1 MRRRAQSYRTF
12 DGISQERDNVAWYWR
27 MIALGS
33 SFVILGGYLM
43 LPVTFDNNA
52 QLRISPAA
60 LGIFAVALLTAGFSF
75 TALLCFAVRNPL
87 FQADA
92 VFLPCLTSCVIGLLT
107 VFYDFL
113 ISSRYEWNVAALLL
127 TIAASVTTIIY
138 GALLVYTH
146 RRIGII
152 KSRGSSMPLHPQR
165 PDSLSP
171 SNPWQ
176 EPTYYENY
184 NRNMFPTSIRETHP
198 MVYDPNQIT
207 EDEMQRQQMLMLL
220 MHREQAPTPDPS
232 QSTFHIDWQQG
243 QEQDD
248 SSAATPTHG
257 WYAPQPQT
265 AQPLSGIPFSAV
277 PETAFTAGPPSS
289 SGISRQWTGDL
300 RPWDGVWRGLP
311 GSGGGSGSGRVSSSI
326 RQWDHAG
333 SREERRREIE
343 RGTLLGVW
351 SFGAKEWMAEA
362 VIGEES
368 GRESSLRSFHVHIT
382 TTTPYQAF
390 ICVSTVSSSVN
401 TPIPTYRS
409 SSPPSIS
416 PSTSSP

>member
-1 MRRRAQSYRTF
+1 MKRMGAPMRRRAQSYRTF
-12 DGISQERDNVAWYWR
+12 DGISQERENVAWYWR

-43 LPVTFDNNA
+43 LPITFDNNA

-113 ISSRYEWNVAALLL
+113 ISSRYEWNVSALLL

-146 RRIGII
+146 RRIGLI
-152 KSRGSSMPLHPQR
+152 KARGTSMPLHPQR

-184 NRNMFPTSIRETHP
+184 NRNMFPTSIRETQP

-207 EDEMQRQQMLMLL
+207 EEEMQRQQMLMLL

-248 SSAATPTHG
+248 SAATTTHG

-265 AQPLSGIPFSAV
+265 AHPQSAFPRSAV
-277 PETAFTAGPPSS
+277 PETAFTAAPPSS

-311 GSGGGSGSGRVSSSI
+311 VSGGSGGSGRVSSSI
-326 RQWDHAG
+326 WQWDHAG

-343 RGTLLGVW
+343 RG
-351 SFGAKEWMAEA
+351 
-362 VIGEES
+362 
-368 GRESSLRSFHVHIT
+368 
-382 TTTPYQAF
+382 
-390 ICVSTVSSSVN
+390 VS
-401 TPIPTYRS
+401 
-409 SSPPSIS
+409 
-416 PSTSSP
+416 

>member
-1 MRRRAQSYRTF
+1 
-12 DGISQERDNVAWYWR
+12 
-27 MIALGS
+27 
-33 SFVILGGYLM
+33 M

-113 ISSRYEWNVAALLL
+113 ISSRYEWNVSALLL
-127 TIAASVTTIIY
+127 TIAASVTTIVY

-146 RRIGII
+146 RRIGLI
-152 KSRGSSMPLHPQR
+152 KARGSSMPLHPQR

-184 NRNMFPTSIRETHP
+184 NRNMFPTSIRETQS

-207 EDEMQRQQMLMLL
+207 EEEMQRQQMLMLL

-248 SSAATPTHG
+248 SAATPMNG

-265 AQPLSGIPFSAV
+265 AHPLSAV
-277 PETAFTAGPPSS
+277 PETAFTAVAPS
-289 SGISRQWTGDL
+289 SGISRQWTGDF
-300 RPWDGVWRGLP
+300 RPWDGVWRGPPL
-311 GSGGGSGSGRVSSSI
+311 SGGGSGRVSSSI

-343 RGTLLGVW
+343 RGG
-351 SFGAKEWMAEA
+351 G
-362 VIGEES
+362 
-368 GRESSLRSFHVHIT
+368 
-382 TTTPYQAF
+382 
-390 ICVSTVSSSVN
+390 
-401 TPIPTYRS
+401 
-409 SSPPSIS
+409 
-416 PSTSSP
+416 

>member
-113 ISSRYEWNVAALLL
+113 ISSRYEWNVSALLL
-127 TIAASVTTIIY
+127 TIAASVTTIVY

-146 RRIGII
+146 RRIGLI
-152 KSRGSSMPLHPQR
+152 KARGSSMPLHPQR

-184 NRNMFPTSIRETHP
+184 NRNMFPTSIRETQS

-207 EDEMQRQQMLMLL
+207 EEEMQRQQMLMLL

-248 SSAATPTHG
+248 SAATPMNG
-257 WYAPQPQT
+257 
-265 AQPLSGIPFSAV
+265 
-277 PETAFTAGPPSS
+277 
-289 SGISRQWTGDL
+289 
-300 RPWDGVWRGLP
+300 
-311 GSGGGSGSGRVSSSI
+311 
-326 RQWDHAG
+326 
-333 SREERRREIE
+333 
-343 RGTLLGVW
+343 
-351 SFGAKEWMAEA
+351 
-362 VIGEES
+362 
-368 GRESSLRSFHVHIT
+368 
-382 TTTPYQAF
+382 
-390 ICVSTVSSSVN
+390 
-401 TPIPTYRS
+401 
-409 SSPPSIS
+409 
-416 PSTSSP
+416 